1 MSDFTIH
8 HLRFTAQV
16 LTTIEMGEFKGSALR
31 GAWQSHLRTLYCAR
45 GDTTDPLHQS
55 LCPVCYLLSREA
67 DPSDNR
73 RPYAFEPPL
82 TPQTLFRPGDEFNF
96 GITIF
101 GHAVQFLPYIV
112 LSVQQMGEVQGLGR
126 PSNEPIGGQ
135 PSNEPIGG
143 RPIHAGKRRGT
154 FKLLRID
161 EVNRLT
167 GEAET
172 LYQAGNPTIQ
182 MPQHPVT
189 AEWVALYSARLAE
202 ELAARGNLLTLE
214 FLTPTRIIQ
223 GERLVHQPEFAPLLA
238 RLVDR
243 VSTLRVQ
250 FADRQVLIHRT
261 DKMRIKTCLESPP
274 VTYEEK
280 GALMALAA
288 KVERESDQTH
298 WWDVKGLSTRL
309 GRPQPLGGFVGRVTY
324 RAGNWGPLLPWLIW
338 GASTHVGK
346 NAVKGGGWYR
356 LSSPP
361 PPDPTNVWDKR

>member
-1 MSDFTIH
+1 MPDPFTIH
-8 HLRFTAQV
+8 HLRFTAEV

-31 GAWQSHLRTLYCAR
+31 GAWQSHLRTLYCAK
-45 GDTTDPLHQS
+45 GDSGDPLHQS

-82 TPQTLFRPGDEFNF
+82 TPQTLFRPGEGFTF

-101 GHAVQFLPYIV
+101 GQAVQFLPYIV
-112 LSVQQMGEVQGLGR
+112 LSVQQMGVAQGLGR
-126 PSNEPIGGQ
+126 PSKDSIGGK
-135 PSNEPIGG
+135 PSNAPIGG
-143 RPIHAGKRRGT
+143 RLTYPGKRRGT

-172 LYQAGNPTIQ
+172 LYTAGNPTIQ

-189 AEWVALYSARLAE
+189 AEWVELYSAQLAR
-202 ELAARGNLLTLE
+202 ELAARGSLLTLE
-214 FLTPTRIIQ
+214 FLTPTRLIQ

-243 VSTLRVQ
+243 VSTLRAQ
-250 FADRQVLIHRT
+250 FAAA
-261 DKMRIKTCLESPP
+261 PP

-288 KVERESDQTH
+288 QVRRESDQTH

-324 RAGNWGPLLPWLIW
+324 RAGDWGPLLPWLIW

-356 LSSPP
+356 LSPP
-361 PPDPTNVWDKR
+361 PAQE

>member
-1 MSDFTIH
+1 MDPFTIH

-82 TPQTLFRPGDEFNF
+82 TAQTLFHPGDEFTF

-112 LSVQQMGEVQGLGR
+112 LSVQQMGEAQGLG
-126 PSNEPIGGQ
+126 Q
-135 PSNEPIGG
+135 
-143 RPIHAGKRRGT
+143 PIHPGRRRGT

-189 AEWVALYSARLAE
+189 AEWVALYSAQLAQ
-202 ELAARGNLLTLE
+202 ELAARGNLLALE
-214 FLTPTRIIQ
+214 FLTPTRLIQ
-223 GERLVHQPEFAPLLA
+223 GERLVHQPEFVPLLA

-243 VSTLRVQ
+243 ISTLRAQ

-280 GALMALAA
+280 GALLALAA

-324 RAGNWGPLLPWLIW
+324 LAGDWAPLLPWLIW

-361 PPDPTNVWDKR
+361 P